1 MSNTIASSG
10 SRTSALAIAAL
21 VVGILALVGSIVWL
35 GLLLGPVAAF
45 MGSRAGKRIASSGG
59 KLGGSGT
66 ASAGLSLGVIAFFAS
81 LAWFLYFRFFIAPL
95 FSML

>member
-1 MSNTIASSG
+1 MANTLASAG

-45 MGSRAGKRIASSGG
+45 MGSRARKRITSSGG
-59 KLGGSGT
+59 KLGGGGI
-66 ASAGLSLGVIAFFAS
+66 ASTGLTLGVVAFFAS
-81 LAWFLYFRFFIAPL
+81 LAWFLFFRFVMAP
-95 FSML
+95 MLTML